1 MHYFA
6 FDKTGAI
13 TYDDGPLMLSD
24 KAYSYMRGHEICHI
38 WEMGNL
44 LCRMNKDGV
53 IGLQE
58 EKMLPKEF
66 YEREANYVDSI
77 FKFRITNLPHN
88 IPALIEMGYTSFAD
102 ALRKVSKGEENP
114 SETKFLDAIAVY
126 YLAETK
132 PIWTVRNIRK
142 DASTLVATAR
152 LEDTILSK
160 YKDEARKGFYAY
172 TANDGWL
179 YGAVSEIL
187 IIKDQIWLAV
197 SIGNTLHFFLKG
209 DESDLEYAAKLLALE
224 KAEKT
229 PLLIN
234 DSADEAMKRGFYLR
248 KGLNRRSISLT
259 KRYRHSVLNGGQ
271 NVFHASDKEGK
282 IKTIVSVSGYIREQ
296 PYGEGRKLRKTIWV
310 EGFTRGQWVREG
322 LTEITV
328 SK

>member
-24 KAYSYMRGHEICHI
+24 KAYSYMRDHGICHI
-38 WEMGNL
+38 WEMDNL
-44 LCRMNKDGV
+44 LCRMNKEGV

-66 YEREANYVDSI
+66 YEKEALCIDSI
-77 FKFRITNLPHN
+77 FKFRITNFPLRAPE
-88 IPALIEMGYTSFAD
+88 LINEEYASFED
-102 ALRKVSKGEENP
+102 VLRKVSKDAENP

-126 YLAETK
+126 YLTETK
-132 PIWTVRNIRK
+132 PIWTVRNIRR
-142 DASTLVATAR
+142 DAATLVATAR

-160 YKDEARKGFYAY
+160 YKDEARKGFYAFSS
-172 TANDGWL
+172 NNGWL
-179 YGAVSEIL
+179 YGAVSELL
-187 IIKDQIWLAV
+187 IIKEQIWLAV

-234 DSADEAMKRGFYLR
+234 DSADESMKRGFYLR

-259 KRYRHSVLNGGQ
+259 KRYQHSVLNGGL
-271 NVFHASDKEGK
+271 NVFHASGKEGK

-296 PYGEGRKLRKTIWV
+296 PYGAGRKLRKTIWV

>member
-6 FDKTGAI
+6 FNKTGAI

-24 KAYSYMRGHEICHI
+24 KAYSYMREHEICHI

-44 LCRMNKDGV
+44 LCRMNKDGI

-66 YEREANYVDSI
+66 YEKEALHIDSI
-77 FKFRITNLPHN
+77 FKFRITNFPLRVPE
-88 IPALIEMGYTSFAD
+88 LINEEYASFD
-102 ALRKVSKGEENP
+102 DVLHKVLKGTGNP
-114 SETKFLDAIAVY
+114 SEVKFLDAIAVY

-187 IIKDQIWLAV
+187 IIKEQIWLAV

-248 KGLNRRSISLT
+248 KGLNKRSISLT
-259 KRYRHSVLNGGQ
+259 KRYRHSVLNGGL
-271 NVFHASDKEGK
+271 NVFHASGKEGK

-296 PYGEGRKLRKTIWV
+296 PYGAGRKLRKTIWV